1 MRPQTLLPLLL
12 FASGPLLADHAGS
25 PHKSL
30 VNLNKDG
37 VAIESYDPVAH
48 FPESKPVKGDPKYKA
63 QHTTAVY
70 CFATAEHQAQFEAMP
85 AVTGRTLSP
94 RKPARK
100 RSSTRATALP
110 D

>member
-1 MRPQTLLPLLL
+1 MKPQSLLL
-12 FASGPLLADHAGS
+12 LSLLASGPLLADHAGS

-30 VNLNKDG
+30 VSLNKDG

-48 FPESKPVKGDPKYKA
+48 LPESKPVKGDPKCKA
-63 QHTTAVY
+63 QHTTAVC

-85 AVTGRTLSP
+85 AVTGQTLSP

-100 RSSTRATALP
+100 RSSARATTLP